1 MTNVLVMVV
10 AQLVGGAVGLQE
22 VGPIR
27 NNVPFSELPAEC
39 RAAYDADLL
48 AERKQDGGE
57 VRTQTIRADLNG
69 DGVDELFAFTGES
82 GSGGEGWVCYR
93 KGSNGTFHEVGRLF
107 GSLWKAPNGVLERHR
122 LGWSGAVY
130 TYYELTT
137 TKLKERFRIETESI
151 GDGTGG
157 TRLKEMKIEVMSP
170 AGR

>member
-1 MTNVLVMVV
+1 MTNVLVIVV
-10 AQLVGGAVGLQE
+10 AQLVGGAMGLQG

-27 NNVPFSELPAEC
+27 NNVPFSELPTEC

-48 AERKQDGGE
+48 ADRKQDGGE

-93 KGSNGTFHEVGRLF
+93 KGANGTFREVGRLF
-107 GSLWKAPNGVLERHR
+107 GSLWKVPNGVLERHR

-130 TYYELTT
+130 TYYELTAT
-137 TKLKERFRIETESI
+137 GLKGRFRIETESV
-151 GDGTGG
+151 GDGAGG

-170 AGR
+170 VGQ